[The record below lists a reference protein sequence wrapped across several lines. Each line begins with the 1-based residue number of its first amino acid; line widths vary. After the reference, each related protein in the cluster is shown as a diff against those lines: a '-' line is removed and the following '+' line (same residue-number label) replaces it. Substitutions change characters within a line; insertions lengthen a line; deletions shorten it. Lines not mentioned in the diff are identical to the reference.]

1 VNARLLQLMEE
12 LVRDGAHMTLRA
24 AGGDDHEVGER
35 RLVCQRDTDDF
46 LRLAVVERFD
56 DQREERG
63 GSRSGAFCAARGE
76 PCGLRRVKP
85 QREDP
90 SLESCSGHYT

>member
-1 VNARLLQLMEE
+1 VNSRLLQLMEE
-12 LVRDGAHMTLRA
+12 LIRDRTHMTLRA

-35 RLVCQRDTDDF
+35 RFVCQRDTDDF
-46 LRLAVVERFD
+46 LRFVVVECFD
-56 DQREERG
+56 DQGEEGG
-63 GSRSGAFCAARGE
+63 GSRGGAFCAARGE

-90 SLESCSGHYT
+90 SLE